1 MDAIASPASD
11 STRLA
16 VLQRAAQLK
25 LGGCLLR
32 LQQYEQLLKAMV
44 ANTDLAGE
52 PAQLQA
58 LRDARVASVHKT
70 TLGGLVSLFTGDYLC
85 AEDESAPAQETND
98 KPPGDRLWFSFQQRM
113 EMSAER
119 LEAITTELKELVD
132 LRNEL
137 VHHLLERFD
146 LGQRDRCEAAVA
158 YLDASRA
165 TIDRHYQ
172 TLRAWA
178 EQMDNVRALAA
189 SFMQSDTFND
199 FLIDG
204 IAPDG
209 QVHWPISGIVSSLR
223 DAEQALAPSGSQAR
237 WTELTAAIAWI
248 AKQHPDQTPTRYG
261 CSSWRQV
268 LHESRE
274 FEVMKKKPA
283 PAPTAG
289 AGTTTTTTTGTV
301 VCYRSRR
308 EDQR

>member
-1 MDAIASPASD
+1 MDAVASPADD

-16 VLQRAAQLK
+16 ELQRAAQHK
-25 LGGCLLR
+25 LGGCLFR
-32 LQQYEQLLKAMV
+32 LQQYELLLKAMV

-70 TLGGLVSLFTGDYLC
+70 TLGGLVSLFTGGYLR
-85 AEDESAPAQETND
+85 AKDEAAPAEVTDD
-98 KPPGDRLWFSFQQRM
+98 KSPGDTVRFSFQQRM

-119 LEAITTELKELVD
+119 LAAITAELRELVD

-146 LGQRDRCEAAVA
+146 LGQLDRCEAAVA

-172 TLRAWA
+172 TLSNWA
-178 EQMDNVRALAA
+178 EQMDKARALAA
-189 SFMQSDTFND
+189 SFMNSDAFKD
-199 FLIDG
+199 LLIDG

-209 QVHWPISGIVSSLR
+209 QVHRRMSGIVSSLR
-223 DAEQALAPSGSQAR
+223 EAEQALAPSGGRAH
-237 WTELTAAIAWI
+237 WIELNAAIAWI
-248 AKQHPDQTPTRYG
+248 ARQHPDQTPKRYG

-274 FEVMKKKPA
+274 FEVMKKTPA
-283 PAPTAG
+283 QAPTAG
-289 AGTTTTTTTGTV
+289 AGTTTTTGTV

>member
-1 MDAIASPASD
+1 MDAAVSPALD

-16 VLQRAAQLK
+16 ELQRAVQLK

-32 LQQYEQLLKAMV
+32 LQQYERLLKAML

-70 TLGGLVSLFTGDYLC
+70 TLGGLVSLFTGGYLL
-85 AEDESAPAQETND
+85 AEEGGAPAAETDD
-98 KPPGDRLWFSFQQRM
+98 KAPGDKLWFSFQQRM

-119 LEAITTELKELVD
+119 HEAITAELKELVD

-146 LGQRDRCEAAVA
+146 LGQLDRCEAAVA

-172 TLRAWA
+172 TLRTWA
-178 EQMDNVRALAA
+178 EHMDNARALAA
-189 SFMQSDTFND
+189 SFMNSDAFKD
-199 FLIDG
+199 MFIDG

-209 QVHWPISGIVSSLR
+209 QVNWPASGIVSSLR
-223 DAEQALAPSGSQAR
+223 EAEQALAPSGGQAH
-237 WTELTAAIAWI
+237 WIELNAAITWI
-248 AKQHPDQTPTRYG
+248 AKQHPDQTPKRYG

-268 LHESRE
+268 LHESGA
-274 FEVMKKKPA
+274 FEVMKKTPA
-283 PAPTAG
+283 QTPTAG
-289 AGTTTTTTTGTV
+289 AGTTTTTGTV

-308 EDQR
+308 EEQR

>member
-1 MDAIASPASD
+1 MDAAASPAPD

-16 VLQRAAQLK
+16 ELQRAVQLK

-52 PAQLQA
+52 PAQLQSV
-58 LRDARVASVHKT
+58 RDARVASVHKA
-70 TLGGLVSLFTGDYLC
+70 TLGGLVTLFTGGYLR
-85 AEDESAPAQETND
+85 AEDEPAPAGD
-98 KPPGDRLWFSFQQRM
+98 SDGKSPGDRFWFSFQQRKA
-113 EMSAER
+113 MSAER
-119 LEAITTELKELVD
+119 HAAITAELKELVE

-146 LGQRDRCEAAVA
+146 LGQLDRCEAAVA

-172 TLRAWA
+172 TLPTWA

-189 SFMQSDTFND
+189 SFMNSDAFKD
-199 FLIDG
+199 LFIDG

-209 QVHWPISGIVSSLR
+209 QVNWPMSGIVSSLR
-223 DAEQALAPSGSQAR
+223 EAEQALAPSGGQAH
-237 WTELTAAIAWI
+237 WIELNAAVAWI
-248 AKQHPDQTPTRYG
+248 AKQHPDQTPKRYG

-274 FEVMKKKPA
+274 FEVMKKTPA
-283 PAPTAG
+283 QAPTAG
-289 AGTTTTTTTGTV
+289 AGTTTTTGTV

-308 EDQR
+308 EDQT

>member
-1 MDAIASPASD
+1 MDAAARPAPD

-16 VLQRAAQLK
+16 ELQRAVQLK
-25 LGGCLLR
+25 LGGCIWR
-32 LQQYEQLLKAMV
+32 LQQYERLLKAMV

-70 TLGGLVSLFTGDYLC
+70 TLGGLVSLFTGGYLC
-85 AEDESAPAQETND
+85 AEDEPAPTQETDD
-98 KPPGDRLWFSFQQRM
+98 KAPGDKLWFSFQQRM
-113 EMSAER
+113 AMSADR

-146 LGQRDRCEAAVA
+146 LGQLDRCEAAVA

-172 TLRAWA
+172 TLHTWA
-178 EQMDNVRALAA
+178 EHMDNARALAA
-189 SFMQSDTFND
+189 SFMNSDAFKAL
-199 FLIDG
+199 LIDG

-209 QVHWPISGIVSSLR
+209 QVHWPASGIVSSLR
-223 DAEQALAPSGSQAR
+223 EAEQALVPPGNPAR
-237 WTELTAAIAWI
+237 WTELNAAIAWI
-248 AKQHPDQTPTRYG
+248 AKQHPDQTPRRYG

-268 LHESRE
+268 LHDSGE
-274 FEVMKKKPA
+274 FEVIKKPA
-283 PAPTAG
+283 PALNAG
-289 AGTTTTTTTGTV
+289 AGTTTTTSTV

-308 EDQR
+308 EDQT

>member
-1 MDAIASPASD
+1 MDAATSPAPD
-11 STRLA
+11 STCLA
-16 VLQRAAQLK
+16 ELQREVQYK

-32 LQQYEQLLKAMV
+32 LQQYERLLKAMV

-58 LRDARVASVHKT
+58 LHDARVASINKT
-70 TLGGLVSLFTGDYLC
+70 TLGGLVTLFMGGYLR
-85 AEDESAPAQETND
+85 AEEEPASAHESDD
-98 KPPGDRLWFSFQQRM
+98 KAPGDRLWFSFQQRM

-146 LGQRDRCEAAVA
+146 LGQVDRCEAAVA
-158 YLDASRA
+158 YLDDSRT

-172 TLRAWA
+172 TLRIWA
-178 EQMDNVRALAA
+178 RHMDSTRALAA

-199 FLIDG
+199 FLING

-209 QVHWPISGIVSSLR
+209 QVHWPMSGLVSSLR
-223 DAEQALAPSGSQAR
+223 EAEQALGLSDSQTR
-237 WTELTAAIAWI
+237 WIELNAAIAWI
-248 AKQHPDQTPTRYG
+248 GRQHPDQTPRRCG

-268 LHESRE
+268 LHESNE

-283 PAPTAG
+283 PAPNTG
-289 AGTTTTTTTGTV
+289 AGTITTTGTV

-308 EDQR
+308 EDQT

>member
-1 MDAIASPASD
+1 MDAAAPPAPD

-16 VLQRAAQLK
+16 ELQRAVQHK

-32 LQQYEQLLKAMV
+32 LQQYERLLKAMV

-70 TLGGLVSLFTGDYLC
+70 TLGGLVSLFTGGYLS
-85 AEDESAPAQETND
+85 AQDESAPPQETDD
-98 KPPGDRLWFSFQQRM
+98 KASGDRLWFSFEQRKV
-113 EMSAER
+113 MSAER
-119 LEAITTELKELVD
+119 HEAITAELNELKD

-137 VHHLLERFD
+137 VHHLLDRFD
-146 LGQRDRCEAAVA
+146 LGQLDRCESAVA
-158 YLDASRA
+158 YLDDSRA

-172 TLRAWA
+172 TLRTWA

-189 SFMQSDTFND
+189 SFMNSDAFKD
-199 FLIDG
+199 MFIDG

-209 QVHWPISGIVSSLR
+209 QVLWPLSGIVSSLR
-223 DAEQALAPSGSQAR
+223 EAEQALAPTGSSGH
-237 WTELTAAIAWI
+237 WIELNAAIAWI
-248 AKQHPDQTPTRYG
+248 AQHHPDQTPKRYG

-283 PAPTAG
+283 QSPTAG
-289 AGTTTTTTTGTV
+289 AGTTTTTGTV

-308 EDQR
+308 EDQT

>member
-1 MDAIASPASD
+1 MDAAASPAPD

-16 VLQRAAQLK
+16 ELQRAVQHK

-32 LQQYEQLLKAMV
+32 LQQYEGLLKAMV
-44 ANTDLAGE
+44 ADTDLAGE

-70 TLGGLVSLFTGDYLC
+70 TLGGLVSLFTGGTLR
-85 AEDESAPAQETND
+85 AEDESASAQETDDNT
-98 KPPGDRLWFSFQQRM
+98 PGDRFWFSFQQRM
-113 EMSAER
+113 EMSTER
-119 LEAITTELKELVD
+119 HEAITADLKELVD

-137 VHHLLERFD
+137 VHHLLDRFD
-146 LGQRDRCEAAVA
+146 LGQLDRCEAAVG

-172 TLRAWA
+172 TLRTWA
-178 EQMDNVRALAA
+178 EHMDNARALAA
-189 SFMQSDTFND
+189 SFMNSDAFKD
-199 FLIDG
+199 MLIDG

-209 QVHWPISGIVSSLR
+209 QVHWPMSGIVSSLR
-223 DAEQALAPSGSQAR
+223 EAEQALVPPGDPAR
-237 WTELTAAIAWI
+237 WTELNAAIAWI
-248 AKQHPDQTPTRYG
+248 AKQHPDQTPRRYG

-268 LHESRE
+268 LHESGE
-274 FEVMKKKPA
+274 FEVVKKKPA
-283 PAPTAG
+283 LAPSAG
-289 AGTTTTTTTGTV
+289 AGATTTTGMV

>member
-1 MDAIASPASD
+1 MNAAASPTPD
-11 STRLA
+11 SSRLA
-16 VLQRAAQLK
+16 ELQRAVQLK
-25 LGGCLLR
+25 LGGGLLR
-32 LQQYEQLLKAMV
+32 LQQYERLLKAMV

-58 LRDARVASVHKT
+58 VRDARVASVHKA
-70 TLGGLVSLFTGDYLC
+70 TLGGLVTLLTGGYLS
-85 AEDESAPAQETND
+85 AQNESAPAQETDD
-98 KPPGDRLWFSFQQRM
+98 KFPGDKLWFSFQQRM

-146 LGQRDRCEAAVA
+146 LGQLDRCEAAVA

-172 TLRAWA
+172 TLRTWA
-178 EQMDNVRALAA
+178 EHMDNARALAA
-189 SFMQSDTFND
+189 SFMNSDAFKD
-199 FLIDG
+199 MLIGG

-209 QVHWPISGIVSSLR
+209 QVHWPVSGIVSSLR
-223 DAEQALAPSGSQAR
+223 EAEQALAPLGSQAH
-237 WTELTAAIAWI
+237 WVELNAAIAWI
-248 AKQHPDQTPTRYG
+248 NRQHPDQTPKRYG

-268 LHESRE
+268 LHESGE
-274 FEVMKKKPA
+274 FEVMKKPA
-283 PAPTAG
+283 PASNTG
-289 AGTTTTTTTGTV
+289 AGTTTTTGTV

-308 EDQR
+308 EDEK

>member
-1 MDAIASPASD
+1 MDAAASPAPD

-16 VLQRAAQLK
+16 ELQRAVQHK

-32 LQQYEQLLKAMV
+32 LQQYEGLLKAMV
-44 ANTDLAGE
+44 ADTDLAGE

-70 TLGGLVSLFTGDYLC
+70 TLGGLVSLFTGGTLR
-85 AEDESAPAQETND
+85 AEDESAPAHETDD
-98 KPPGDRLWFSFQQRM
+98 KPPGDKLWFRFQQRM
-113 EMSAER
+113 AMSAER
-119 LEAITTELKELVD
+119 LEAITAELKELVD

-146 LGQRDRCEAAVA
+146 LGQLDRCEAAVA

-165 TIDRHYQ
+165 TIDRHYL
-172 TLRAWA
+172 TLRTWA
-178 EQMDNVRALAA
+178 EHMDNARAVAA
-189 SFMQSDTFND
+189 SFMNSDAFKD
-199 FLIDG
+199 LLIDG

-209 QVHWPISGIVSSLR
+209 QVHWPVSGIVSSLR
-223 DAEQALAPSGSQAR
+223 EAEQALAPLGSQAH
-237 WTELTAAIAWI
+237 WVELNAAIAWI
-248 AKQHPDQTPTRYG
+248 ARQHPDQTPSRYG

-283 PAPTAG
+283 PA
-289 AGTTTTTTTGTV
+289 TTSATV

-308 EDQR
+308 EEEA

>member
-1 MDAIASPASD
+1 MDAAASPAPD

-16 VLQRAAQLK
+16 ELQRAAQHK

-32 LQQYEQLLKAMV
+32 LQQYERLLKAMV

-70 TLGGLVSLFTGDYLC
+70 TLGGLVTLFTGGYLR

-98 KPPGDRLWFSFQQRM
+98 KSPGDRLWFSFQHRM
-113 EMSAER
+113 AMSAER
-119 LEAITTELKELVD
+119 HEAITAELKELVD

-146 LGQRDRCEAAVA
+146 LGQFDSCEAAVA
-158 YLDASRA
+158 YLDDSRA
-165 TIDRHYQ
+165 TIDRHFA
-172 TLRAWA
+172 TLRSWA
-178 EQMDNVRALAA
+178 EQMDNVRAMAA

-248 AKQHPDQTPTRYG
+248 AKQHPDQTPKRYG

-274 FEVMKKKPA
+274 FEVMNKKPA

-289 AGTTTTTTTGTV
+289 AGTTTTTGTV

-308 EDQR
+308 EDQT

>member
-1 MDAIASPASD
+1 MDAAASPAPD

-16 VLQRAAQLK
+16 ELQRAVQHK

-58 LRDARVASVHKT
+58 LRDARLTSVHKT
-70 TLGGLVSLFTGDYLC
+70 TLGGLVSLFTGGYLL
-85 AEDESAPAQETND
+85 AEEGSAPTAETND
-98 KPPGDRLWFSFQQRM
+98 KVPTDRFWFSFQQRM
-113 EMSAER
+113 AMSAER
-119 LEAITTELKELVD
+119 LEAITAELKELVD

-146 LGQRDRCEAAVA
+146 LGQLDRCEAAVA
-158 YLDASRA
+158 YLDDSRA

-172 TLRAWA
+172 TLRTWA
-178 EQMDNVRALAA
+178 EHMDNARALAA
-189 SFMQSDTFND
+189 SFMNSDAFKAI
-199 FLIDG
+199 LIDG

-209 QVHWPISGIVSSLR
+209 QVNWPVSGVVSCLR
-223 DAEQALAPSGSQAR
+223 EAEQALAPSGSEAR
-237 WTELTAAIAWI
+237 WVELNAAIAWI
-248 AKQHPDQTPTRYG
+248 GKQHPDHTPKRYG

-274 FEVMKKKPA
+274 FEVMKKKPE
-283 PAPTAG
+283 PTPNTG
-289 AGTTTTTTTGTV
+289 AGTITTTGTV

>member
-1 MDAIASPASD
+1 MDAAASPAPESI
-11 STRLA
+11 RQA
-16 VLQRAAQLK
+16 ELQRAVQHK

-32 LQQYEQLLKAMV
+32 LQQYERLLKAMV
-44 ANTDLAGE
+44 VNTDLAGE

-58 LRDARVASVHKT
+58 LRDARLASVHKT
-70 TLGGLVSLFTGDYLC
+70 TLGGLVSLFTGGYLR
-85 AEDESAPAQETND
+85 AEGESAPAQETDD
-98 KPPGDRLWFSFQQRM
+98 KSPDDRLWFSFQQRM
-113 EMSAER
+113 AMSAER
-119 LEAITTELKELVD
+119 HESITAELKELVD

-146 LGQRDRCEAAVA
+146 LGQLDRCEAAVVH
-158 YLDASRA
+158 LDDSRA

-172 TLRAWA
+172 TLRTWA
-178 EQMDNVRALAA
+178 EQMDNARALAA
-189 SFMQSDTFND
+189 SFMQSDAFND
-199 FLIDG
+199 FVING

-223 DAEQALAPSGSQAR
+223 EAEQALAPKGSQAR
-237 WTELTAAIAWI
+237 WTELNAAIAWI
-248 AKQHPDQTPTRYG
+248 AKQHPDQTPRRYG

-289 AGTTTTTTTGTV
+289 TITTTGTV

-308 EDQR
+308 EDQT

>member
-1 MDAIASPASD
+1 MDAAFPVPD
-11 STRLA
+11 SARLA
-16 VLQRAAQLK
+16 ELQRAVQLK
-25 LGGCLLR
+25 LGGCIWR
-32 LQQYEQLLKAMV
+32 LQQYERLLKTMV

-70 TLGGLVSLFTGDYLC
+70 TLGGLVSLFTGGYLRV
-85 AEDESAPAQETND
+85 EDESEPAQETDD
-98 KPPGDRLWFSFQQRM
+98 KSPCDRFWFSFQQRM

-119 LEAITTELKELVD
+119 LEAITAELKELVG

-146 LGQRDRCEAAVA
+146 LGQLDRCEAAVA

-172 TLRAWA
+172 TLHTWA
-178 EQMDNVRALAA
+178 EQMDKTRALAA

-199 FLIDG
+199 FLING

-209 QVHWPISGIVSSLR
+209 QVHWPMSGIVGSLR
-223 DAEQALAPSGSQAR
+223 EAEQALALSGDQAH
-237 WTELTAAIAWI
+237 WTELNAAIAWI
-248 AKQHPDQTPTRYG
+248 AKQHPDQTPKRYG

-268 LHESRE
+268 LHESGE
-274 FEVMKKKPA
+274 FEVMKKAPA
-283 PAPTAG
+283 QAPTAC
-289 AGTTTTTTTGTV
+289 AGTTTTTGMV

-308 EDQR
+308 EDQT

>member
-1 MDAIASPASD
+1 MDAAASPAPD
-11 STRLA
+11 SARLA
-16 VLQRAAQLK
+16 ELQRAVQLK
-25 LGGCLLR
+25 LGGCIWR
-32 LQQYEQLLKAMV
+32 LQQYERQLKAMV
-44 ANTDLAGE
+44 VNSNLAGE
-52 PAQLQA
+52 PAQLQT
-58 LRDARVASVHKT
+58 LRAARVASVHKA

-85 AEDESAPAQETND
+85 AEDESAPAQESDD
-98 KPPGDRLWFSFQQRM
+98 KAPGDRLWFSFQQRM
-113 EMSAER
+113 AMSAER
-119 LEAITTELKELVD
+119 LEAITVELKELVD

-146 LGQRDRCEAAVA
+146 LGQLDRCEAAVA

-172 TLRAWA
+172 TLRTWA
-178 EQMDNVRALAA
+178 KHMDNARTLAA
-189 SFMQSDTFND
+189 SFMNSDAFTD
-199 FLIDG
+199 LLING

-209 QVHWPISGIVSSLR
+209 QVHWPTSGIVSSLR

-237 WTELTAAIAWI
+237 WTELNAAIAWI
-248 AKQHPDQTPTRYG
+248 AKQHPDQTPKRYG

-268 LHESRE
+268 LHESLE

-289 AGTTTTTTTGTV
+289 AGAGTTTTTGTV